1 MQTVLRDDINS
12 ALKEAM
18 KAGEAR
24 RVSTLRLINAE
35 ILKRETSGAERTT
48 LSDAEIVDVMGKMIK
63 QREESVAIY
72 DKAGR
77 KELADQER
85 DEIKIISGYMP
96 ARMSDLE
103 AAEAISS
110 LIRELEAATLKD
122 MGRTM
127 AALKTRF
134 AGQMDFSKAG
144 ALVKKLLGGG
154 T

>member
-1 MQTVLRDDINS
+1 MLRDDINS

-35 ILKRETSGAERTT
+35 ILKRESSGAERTT
-48 LSDAEIVDVMGKMIK
+48 LSEPEIVDVMAKMIK
-63 QREESVAIY
+63 QREESLAIY
-72 DKAGR
+72 EKAGR
-77 KELADQER
+77 NELADQER
-85 DEIKIISGYMP
+85 EEIKIISGYMP

-103 AAEAISS
+103 AA
-110 LIRELEAATLKD
+110 TLKD

-127 AALKTRF
+127 TALKTRF
-134 AGQMDFSKAG
+134 AGRMDLSKAG

-154 T
+154 